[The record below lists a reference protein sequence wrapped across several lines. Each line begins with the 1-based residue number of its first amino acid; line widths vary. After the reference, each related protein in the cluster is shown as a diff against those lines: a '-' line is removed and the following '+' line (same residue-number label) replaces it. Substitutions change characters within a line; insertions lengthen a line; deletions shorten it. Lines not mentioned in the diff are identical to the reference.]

1 MADETSG
8 SIVIASDQATIMA
21 VIADLPL
28 YPEWSDGVKNV
39 DVLTEFDDGR
49 PAEARFTVD
58 IGPIKDVYV
67 LEYDWNGDDSVSW
80 KLVEGDV
87 LKAMDGT
94 YTLTDHGDGTTM
106 VDYQLALDLSIPM
119 IGMIRR
125 RGEKVIIDIAL
136 KGLKNR
142 VEGT

>member
-8 SIVIASDQATIMA
+8 SIVIASDPATIMD

-28 YPEWSDGVKNV
+28 YPEWSDGVKSV
-39 DVLTEFDDGR
+39 EVLTEFDDGR
-49 PAEARFTVD
+49 PGDARFTVD

-67 LEYDWNGDDSVSW
+67 LEYDWHGVESVSW
-80 KLVEGDV
+80 KLTEGEV

-94 YTLTDHGDGTTM
+94 YTLTDQGDETTL

-136 KGLKNR
+136 KGLKQR
-142 VEGT
+142 VEGS

>member
-8 SIVIASDQATIMA
+8 SIVIASDPATIMD

-28 YPEWSDGVKNV
+28 YPEWSYGVKSV
-39 DVLTEFDDGR
+39 EVLTEFDDGR
-49 PAEARFTVD
+49 PGDARFTVD

-67 LEYDWNGDDSVSW
+67 LEYDWHGVESVSW
-80 KLVEGDV
+80 KLTEGEV

-94 YTLTDHGDGTTM
+94 YTLTDQGDETTL

-136 KGLKNR
+136 KGLKQR
-142 VEGT
+142 VEGS